1 MPLRREPKVTEIG
14 PGRSSEYAETMSQ
27 GQNVRVEAP
36 ERLPGLSVFLPCH
49 NEQDNLVR
57 VVDNFR
63 SQLDRFASS
72 YEIIIVDDGS
82 RDRTGEIA
90 DRLAAADPRVKV
102 VHHAINRGYGGAV
115 ISGLQAATLPYV
127 LLCDGDGQFD
137 AGEIAGMLKM
147 VPRFDV
153 VAGRRVKRADRLMR
167 RVNGQAWTALVR
179 LLFGVKVSD
188 VDCGFK
194 LFKREF
200 TRDLQLDA
208 RGAMISTE
216 LMVKVARRGARIC
229 EVDVGHLPRLA
240 GEQSGAS
247 PRVIMRAFAELFRLF
262 GELRS
267 RNRRD

>member
-1 MPLRREPKVTEIG
+1 MK
-14 PGRSSEYAETMSQ
+14 PGETA
-27 GQNVRVEAP
+27 GVEASD
-36 ERLPGLSVFLPCH
+36 RLPGLSVFLPCH
-49 NEQDNLVR
+49 NEADNLVR

-63 SQLDRFASS
+63 SQLDRFASI

-90 DRLAAADPRVKV
+90 DRLAAADPHIKV
-102 VHHAINRGYGGAV
+102 VHHPANRGYGGAV

-137 AGEIAGMLKM
+137 AGEIAHLLPKAA
-147 VPRFDV
+147 RFDV

-167 RVNGQAWTALVR
+167 RLNGQAWTTLVR

-200 TRDLQLDA
+200 TRDLQLNA

-216 LMVKVARRGARIC
+216 LMVKVANRGARIC

-240 GEQSGAS
+240 GTQSGANL
-247 PRVIMRAFAELFRLF
+247 RVITRAFAELFRLY
-262 GELRS
+262 GELRAQD
-267 RNRRD
+267 RGD

>member
-1 MPLRREPKVTEIG
+1 MK
-14 PGRSSEYAETMSQ
+14 PGETA
-27 GQNVRVEAP
+27 GVEASD
-36 ERLPGLSVFLPCH
+36 RLPGLSVFLPCH
-49 NEQDNLVR
+49 NEADNLVR

-63 SQLDRFASS
+63 SQLDRFASI

-90 DRLAAADPRVKV
+90 DRLAAADPHIKV
-102 VHHAINRGYGGAV
+102 VHHPANRGYGGAV

-137 AGEIAGMLKM
+137 AGEIAHLLPK

-167 RVNGQAWTALVR
+167 RLNGQAWTTLVR

-200 TRDLQLDA
+200 TRDLQLNA

-216 LMVKVARRGARIC
+216 LMVKVANRGARIC

-240 GEQSGAS
+240 GEQSGANL
-247 PRVIMRAFAELFRLF
+247 RVITRAFAELFRLY
-262 GELRS
+262 GELRAQH
-267 RNRRD
+267 